1 MGWWPYLGYFRL
13 RKSQFCLRDPC
24 ATLKRKEI
32 QWNSIGIKRKSM
44 ECNGNQW
51 KNRYFYKLAWPPWA
65 RNTIKS
71 MKNHDFQ
78 CVHGTPKARDIR
90 KSLKNQWKSMKINGN
105 PMKLGMTARDLFLM
119 QNPKFEKNC
128 ETWMGKFHKLLAPA
142 AKMKI
147 CKKKNYNLLSFV
159 YTNN

>member
-1 MGWWPYLGYFRL
+1 MFLWAGGLTLAISGYARANFAYAILARPAKE
-13 RKSQFCLRDPC
+13 RKSMEFYWNE
-24 ATLKRKEI
+24 KE
-32 QWNSIGIKRKSM
+32 IKRKPM
-44 ECNGNQW
+44 ECNGNQL

-119 QNPKFEKNC
+119 QNPKFEKNH
-128 ETWMGKFHKLLAPA
+128 ETWMAKFHKLLAPA

-147 CKKKNYNLLSFV
+147 CKKN
-159 YTNN
+159 